1 MSLPQA
7 ILITLGIFAFVL
19 GCIEL
24 AGRIDIKIRKRGDK
38 DYE

>member
-1 MSLPQA
+1 MNLPQA
-7 ILITLGIFAFVL
+7 ILITIGIYATVL